1 MFLPSDRFD
10 RNPAAS
16 IALRLT
22 AAGLALAT
30 AWIHL
35 GLGELMFTANAAGF
49 AILAVVLVIP
59 GSRLDQYRWAPRL
72 AMIGFA
78 AATIVGWLLFGA
90 RYETGY
96 LATGIEVAI
105 VVVVAIDMLIA
116 YGSPQAIARRIIADV
131 VAARRTVVAAF

>member
-10 RNPAAS
+10 RNPVAS

-35 GLGELMFTANAAGF
+35 GLGGLMFTANAGGF
-49 AILAVVLVIP
+49 AILAVALVVP
-59 GSRLDQYRWAPRL
+59 GALADQYRWAPRM
-72 AMIGFA
+72 AMIGFS
-78 AATIVGWLLFGA
+78 AATIVGWVLFGA
-90 RYETGY
+90 RYDTGY

-105 VVVVAIDMLIA
+105 VAIVAIDMLIA
-116 YGSPQAIARRIIADV
+116 YGSPASLARRIVADLA
-131 VAARRTVVAAF
+131 AARRTVMEAI